1 MATDKITSTSIADDL
16 ISGKTALGAEP
27 ADTDEFLVSD
37 AGTLKRV
44 DYSYIK
50 GGGITEADQWR
61 ITADFTGDAS
71 PISSNW
77 ERVDVATRLQGYLG
91 TGMSESSG
99 IFTFPSTGFYLVMF
113 TSKHALNDNDRSITA
128 AIRATP
134 DNSTYYDTASNSTH
148 IRQTDSNYTAAN
160 IFLSAIVDVQNTSN
174 DKVQFS
180 MDTYNGSTQTQGET
194 NQSLTTATFIR
205 LGDT

>member
-1 MATDKITSTSIADDL
+1 MAIDKVISASIADDI

-61 ITADFTGDAS
+61 LSANLSTSGAFLTSNLERNDL
-71 PISSNW
+71 SS
-77 ERVDVATRLQGYLG
+77 TYIG

-99 IFTFPSTGFYLVMF
+99 VFTFPQTGIYKIDWKVMAVSSSGSADYTGGDIQYSTDNFSGSNNIAAAYGSMDG
-113 TSKHALNDNDRSITA
+113 TSAYIGADMTFIFDVTNT
-128 AIRATP
+128 
-134 DNSTYYDTASNSTH
+134 STH
-148 IRQTDSNYTAAN
+148 KVRFRFITDGSAN
-160 IFLSAIVDVQNTSN
+160 FEGNTDRN
-174 DKVQFS
+174 WQV
-180 MDTYNGSTQTQGET
+180 
-194 NQSLTTATFIR
+194 ATFIR